1 MWFQR
6 VVFIVL
12 AFVAVLG
19 SCSMVALGTL
29 SQDASDLL
37 NRATADFLSGRIER
51 SVAGFDQVVE
61 LAPEMAP
68 YLWQRGIA
76 LYYMGRYD
84 DCRAQFESHRTVNPN
99 DVENAAWHFLCFAR
113 LQSPEE
119 ARKALLPVGHD
130 SREPMMT
137 IYKVFRGENRPEE
150 LLPVISTGALA
161 RFYAYLYLGLY
172 YEALGREVEA
182 YQYISVAADDDYGI
196 GGYMHGVAKL
206 HLAWLQREQEQPPE
220 PPLF

>member
-1 MWFQR
+1 MWFHR

-12 AFVAVLG
+12 VVVAVLG
-19 SCSMVALGTL
+19 PCSMVASGTL
-29 SQDASDLL
+29 SQDASVLL
-37 NRATADFLSGRIER
+37 NQAMVDFLAGHIER
-51 SVAGFDQVVE
+51 SVAEFDQIVE
-61 LAPEMAP
+61 LAPEMGP

-137 IYKVFRGENRPEE
+137 IYKVFRGETRPEE
-150 LLPVISTGALA
+150 LLPGISTGALA
-161 RFYAYLYLGLY
+161 RFYAHLYLGLY

-182 YQYISVAADDDYGI
+182 YQHIAVAADDNYGI

-206 HLAWLQREQEQPPE
+206 HLAWLQREQEQPSELP
-220 PPLF
+220 FF

>member
-12 AFVAVLG
+12 VVVAVLG
-19 SCSMVALGTL
+19 PCSMVASGTL
-29 SQDASDLL
+29 SQDASVLL
-37 NRATADFLSGRIER
+37 NQAMVDFLAGHIER
-51 SVAGFDQVVE
+51 SVAEFDQIVE
-61 LAPEMAP
+61 LAPEMGP

-150 LLPVISTGALA
+150 LLPPPPHRRVEQRVRGRPAE
-161 RFYAYLYLGLY
+161 RG
-172 YEALGREVEA
+172 EAG
-182 YQYISVAADDDYGI
+182 SV
-196 GGYMHGVAKL
+196 
-206 HLAWLQREQEQPPE
+206 
-220 PPLF
+220 

>member
-19 SCSMVALGTL
+19 PCSMVALGTL

-150 LLPVISTGALA
+150 LLPVIQGHWPVFMRTC
-161 RFYAYLYLGLY
+161 
-172 YEALGREVEA
+172 
-182 YQYISVAADDDYGI
+182 ISVSTTRPSDVRLKPISTSRSRPTMTMELVGI
-196 GGYMHGVAKL
+196 CTA
-206 HLAWLQREQEQPPE
+206 
-220 PPLF
+220 

>member
-1 MWFQR
+1 MCFQR
-6 VVFIVL
+6 VIFIVL
-12 AFVAVLG
+12 VVVAVLG
-19 SCSMVALGTL
+19 PCSMVALGTS
-29 SQDASDLL
+29 SQDASDLR
-37 NRATADFLSGRIER
+37 NQAMANFLAGRIER
-51 SVAGFDQVVE
+51 SVAEFDQIVE
-61 LAPEMAP
+61 LAPEMGP

-137 IYKVFRGENRPEE
+137 IYKVFRGEDQPEE
-150 LLPVISTGALA
+150 LLPVISAGALA
-161 RFYAYLYLGLY
+161 RFCAHLYLGLY

-206 HLAWLQREQEQPPE
+206 HLAWLQREQEEPPE

>member
-1 MWFQR
+1 MCFQR
-6 VVFIVL
+6 VIFIVL
-12 AFVAVLG
+12 VVVAVLG
-19 SCSMVALGTL
+19 PCSMVALGTS

-37 NRATADFLSGRIER
+37 NQAMANFLAGRIER
-51 SVAGFDQVVE
+51 SVAEFDQIVE
-61 LAPEMAP
+61 LAPEMGP

-137 IYKVFRGENRPEE
+137 IYKVFRGEDQPEE
-150 LLPVISTGALA
+150 LLPVISAGALA
-161 RFYAYLYLGLY
+161 RFYAHLYLGLY
-172 YEALGREVEA
+172 YEALGREIEA
-182 YQYISVAADDDYGI
+182 YRHISVAADDDYGI

-206 HLAWLQREQEQPPE
+206 HLAWLQRKQEQPLE